1 MREEGEGKVTTFGC
15 GPGTGGPVSGAGR
28 YLKERNPKVRVV
40 AGDPAGSIYKA
51 YAETHQKSDG
61 QPYKVE
67 GIGGDKIPTSLEFDV
82 IDEWITVAAK
92 DAILMTRRLA
102 KEEGR
107 CCGGPRG
114 LQ

>member
-28 YLKERNPKVRVV
+28 YLKERNAKVRVV

-67 GIGGDKIPTSLEFDV
+67 GIGGDKIPTSLEIDV
-82 IDEWITVAAK
+82 IVEWITVTDK
-92 DAILMTRRLA
+92 DAFLIALRLA
-102 KEEGR
+102 KKGSQCRGVTR
-107 CCGGPRG
+107 CA
-114 LQ
+114 